1 MWCREAFELIG
12 SWKDAEAEREALQR
26 LATVVLLRPQTLNP
40 AVALSLSLSISAPD
54 LPTLKPRGAGGRGM
68 GLGFGVEGL
77 GKLLKVQGGLKAFD
91 A

>member
-1 MWCREAFELIG
+1 MWCREAFEPIG

-26 LATVVLLRPQTLNP
+26 LATVVLLLPQTLNP
-40 AVALSLSLSISAPD
+40 AVALSLSLSISVPD